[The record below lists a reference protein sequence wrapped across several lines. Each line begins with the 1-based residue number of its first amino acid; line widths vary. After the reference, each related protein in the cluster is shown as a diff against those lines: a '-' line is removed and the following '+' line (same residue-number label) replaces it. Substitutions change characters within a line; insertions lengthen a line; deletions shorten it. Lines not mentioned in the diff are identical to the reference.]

1 MRNLPKY
8 QEARHLRTPEDPPL
22 QDIRDLLAPGKQ
34 RATREGRARGEGWPE
49 GGSAENSG
57 RRERRALLEFLGFRR

>member
-8 QEARHLRTPEDPPL
+8 QEARHLQTPEDPPL
-22 QDIRDLLAPGKQ
+22 QDIRDILVPGKQ
-34 RATREGRARGEGWPE
+34 RATREGRAREGWPE

-57 RRERRALLEFLGFRR
+57 RREHRALLEFLGFRR